1 MAKIPAVLHEH
12 INGGYPDNVVQIAT
26 VLPDGFAQITLRGSV
41 VILDDETFGM
51 WERGRGSTN
60 EILTDGTKVTLFYR
74 NTALKEELPVAGV
87 ARFYGTAEVHKS
99 GEIYDRVW
107 NEMIPVERERD
118 PDKKGYAILIKCER
132 AEDFRGN
139 ALELD

>member
-1 MAKIPAVLHEH
+1 VAKIPTALHEP
-12 INGGYPDNVVQIAT
+12 INTAYPANVVQIAT
-26 VLPDGFAQITLRGSV
+26 TLPNGFAQITLRGSV
-41 VILDDETFGM
+41 VVLDDETFGM

-74 NTALKEELPVAGV
+74 NAALKEELPVAGV

-99 GEIYDRVW
+99 DNIYDRVW
-107 NEMIPVERERD
+107 NEMIELERERD
-118 PDKKGYAILIKCER
+118 PEKKGYAILIKCER

-139 ALELD
+139 AFEID